1 MSLTFEIPKVP
12 LIPLIVYDFF
22 WQSTLNNYLKKHIR
36 WPRTFART
44 ECWNLTPELLTITIY
59 WTQLTFM
66 PELLTKYAHNSNM
79 LGHFS
84 KPVSMMD
91 PSILYMVNVVI
102 VSLPGVWC
110 AGLNGSGLS
119 AEIPPEAPSW
129 CLVRFAGISTNPTL
143 SVKAIIWVK
152 TIVATEWFTIVSVYS
167 SNVFNVSLHPQNI
180 IELVTRPASYSLLN
194 GLIQGNGF
202 LGAI

>member
-1 MSLTFEIPKVP
+1 MCIALLTDLTRMSMIFLAVHSQLLFEEAHSMAPDIC
-12 LIPLIVYDFF
+12 
-22 WQSTLNNYLKKHIR
+22 SNRMLKPD
-36 WPRTFART
+36 PRM
-44 ECWNLTPELLTITIY
+44 LTITV
-59 WTQLTFM
+59 WLTQLTFM
-66 PELLTKYAHNSNM
+66 PELLTKYVKAFLQTSVNN
-79 LGHFS
+79 GHWLI
-84 KPVSMMD
+84 D
-91 PSILYMVNVVI
+91 MVNVVI

-129 CLVRFAGISTNPTL
+129 CLVIFAGISTNPTL
-143 SVKAIIWVK
+143 SVKAMIWVK

-167 SNVFNVSLHPQNI
+167 SNVFNVTLHPQNI
-180 IELVTRPASYSLLN
+180 IVLVTRPASYSLLN